1 MLRPPW
7 STLLIYS
14 GSIIAMGG
22 GGGGKDLG
30 HVGYIGSI

>member
-22 GGGGKDLG
+22 GGGKDLG